1 MTTDEIIDLW
11 AAESQVNE
19 KGVMVF
25 GEAMVRTLDVPQK
38 RKGPAGWLGYRERYG
53 RPLTNWNKFPN
64 GATYVG
70 VNKILDS
77 GFRNQAQITAW
88 YIGLIDNDGF
98 SAVNVND
105 TSASH
110 SGWTELTDYTS
121 GTRLA
126 WSPSAAASGVLT
138 ISSAVTFTT
147 NATVDIRGIFLASS
161 NTKESAVDII
171 WATAVESAGRNITS
185 GQQYQC
191 FYTIQFTPAS

>member
-1 MTTDEIIDLW
+1 MLSHKELIDFGNRTGEIND
-11 AAESQVNE
+11 
-19 KGVMVF
+19 KGVFVF
-25 GEAMVRTLDVPQK
+25 GEAVSRVLDIPK
-38 RKGPAGWLGYRERYG
+38 PGKKFGK
-53 RPLTNWNKFPN
+53 PLTPWNRFPN

-77 GFRNQAQITAW
+77 GFRNQSQVTAW